1 MSTEMSASNE
11 AVRRNKE
18 ALLSDLKRV
27 VRDADELFNEMSTS
41 TVEDFASVRE
51 RIEARL
57 SEARSRIDDARIL
70 ITRKASVAA
79 DVTSEYVRENP
90 GKVIGIASLFGL
102 IAALLLSRR
111 SCR

>member
-11 AVRRNKE
+11 AVHRTKE

-27 VRDADELFNEMSTS
+27 VRDADQLLNEMSTS
-41 TVEDFASVRE
+41 TVEEFASVRN

-70 ITRKASVAA
+70 ITSKASVAA
-79 DVTSEYVRENP
+79 DATSEYVHENP
-90 GKVIGIASLFGL
+90 GKVIGIVSLFGL
-102 IAALLLSRR
+102 IAALMLSRR
-111 SCR
+111 SWK

>member
-27 VRDADELFNEMSTS
+27 VRDADELLNEMSTS
-41 TVEDFASVRE
+41 TVEEFASVRE

-70 ITRKASVAA
+70 ITRKATVAVDA
-79 DVTSEYVRENP
+79 TSEYVSENP